1 MFVQRIKI
9 KTMKKS
15 ILSAMGFA
23 LLFFGASYAQTTFL
37 NENFNGTGLPAGWT
51 QQTAATDGGWK
62 VGANT
67 AIQSNSF
74 PIPAF
79 QGNMVG
85 TNDDACNC
93 NKANEFLITPTI
105 DLAGVTA
112 ALLSFDVFYGNLTYQ
127 GATENLSV
135 RVSTDDG
142 ATFTLVQT
150 IPGLLAWTN
159 RLVDLS
165 AYAGQEIKIGFR
177 YDDGGGWLYGAALD
191 NVKVYEPVQRDVA
204 GISMPVAEYV
214 LNNTAM
220 NFTGVVQSLG
230 SEQITTM
237 RLNYSVNNGPA
248 VSHVVNGLTVGLT
261 DSYNFS
267 HPTAWT
273 PTAVGTY
280 TIKFWVDQI
289 NGNTDQNNAND
300 TITRTTY
307 AAASLAQRK
316 VLFEQFTSS
325 TCGPCA
331 SADPNIASYL
341 NANGVNT
348 PTGKM
353 VAAKYHVNIPSACS
367 GTTTETQARQQFYG
381 VNSAPASRLGGNA
394 FAGHPNSVT
403 QAMIDAEYARPAIF
417 TVSPTGVFNATNL
430 NVTVD
435 VTSLVDFT
443 GAGNVLHVVVF
454 ENNVPRSAF
463 STASTNQQ
471 NFSYVVRK
479 MLPNANG
486 TAMPNMTAGQTQEFN
501 FTHNL
506 TNMMAGNIA
515 NISVIAFVQNTA
527 TREVYQVNHAAF
539 TGNVGVD
546 EITMD
551 PLSLMAFPNPTS
563 ADANIVFTAET
574 ANASVQVVNALGQ
587 VVFTTTLG
595 AVNGTEMVNIPSDK
609 LSNGLYMINVSTAEG
624 VVSSTR
630 LSVVK

>member
-1 MFVQRIKI
+1 
-9 KTMKKS
+9 MKKS
-15 ILSAMGFA
+15 IFSIASA
-23 LLFFGASYAQTTFL
+23 LLLFSGVSVAQTTFL

-67 AIQSNSF
+67 AIQSQSF

-105 DLAGVTA
+105 DLNGASA
-112 ALLSFDVFYGNLTYQ
+112 ALLSFDIFYGNLTYQ
-127 GATENLSV
+127 GATENFSV

-150 IPGLLAWTN
+150 IPGELAWTN

-165 AYAGQEIKIGFR
+165 AYVGQQIKVGFR

-191 NVKVYEPVQRDVA
+191 NIKIYEPVQRDIA

-220 NFTGVVQSLG
+220 NFAGTVQSLG
-230 SEQITTM
+230 SEQVTSM
-237 RLNYSVNNGPA
+237 RLNYSVNNGPV
-248 VSHVVNGLTVGLT
+248 VSHVLNGLSINLT
-261 DSYNFS
+261 NTYNFS

-273 PTAVGTY
+273 PSAVGNY

-289 NGNTDQNNAND
+289 NGNSDQNNAND

-307 AAASLAQRK
+307 AASSLTQRK

-331 SADPNIASYL
+331 SADPTIAQYL

-348 PTGKM
+348 PNGKV

-367 GTTTETQARQQFYG
+367 GTTAETQTRQQFYG

-394 FAGHPNSVT
+394 FAGHPLNIT

-417 TVSPTGVFNATNL
+417 TIVPTGVFQNNNL
-430 NVTVD
+430 TVTVD

-463 STASTNQQ
+463 STATTNQQ
-471 NFSYVVRK
+471 NFTYVVRK

-486 TAMPNMTAGQTQEFN
+486 TNMPNMTAGQSQQFTFN
-501 FTHNL
+501 HTITNLMAGNL
-506 TNMMAGNIA
+506 TN
-515 NISVIAFVQNTA
+515 ISVVAFIQRTS
-527 TREVYQVNHAAF
+527 TREVYQANHAAF
-539 TGNVGVD
+539 TGNVGVN

-551 PLSLMAFPNPTS
+551 PLSLVAFPNPTN
-563 ADANIVFTAET
+563 ADANIMFTAET

-587 VVFTTTLG
+587 AVYTSTLG
-595 AVNGTEMVNIPSDK
+595 AINGTEVVNIPADK
-609 LSNGLYMINVSTAEG
+609 LSEGLYMINVSTAEG
-624 VVSSTR
+624 IVSSTR

>member
-1 MFVQRIKI
+1 
-9 KTMKKS
+9 MKKS
-15 ILSAMGFA
+15 TLSAIGLS
-23 LLFFGASYAQTTFL
+23 LLFTGASFAQTTFL
-37 NENFNGTGLPAGWT
+37 NESFNGAGLPAGWT

-67 AIQSNSF
+67 VIQSQSF

-105 DLAGVTA
+105 DLNGATA
-112 ALLSFDVFYGNLTYQ
+112 ALLSFDAFYGNLTYQ
-127 GATENLSV
+127 GATENFSV

-142 ATFTLVQT
+142 ATFTLVET
-150 IPGLLAWTN
+150 IPGALAWTN

-165 AYAGQEIKIGFR
+165 AYAGQSIKIGFR
-177 YDDGGGWLYGAALD
+177 YDDGGGWLYGVALD
-191 NVKVYEPVQRDVA
+191 NIKVYEPVQRDIA

-220 NFTGVVQSLG
+220 NFAGVVQSLG
-230 SEQITTM
+230 SEQVTSM

-248 VSHVVNGLTVGLT
+248 VSQVVNGLTVDLT

-289 NGNTDQNNAND
+289 NGNSDQNNAND

-307 AAASLAQRK
+307 SAASLTQRK

-331 SADPNIASYL
+331 SADPNISTYL

-353 VAAKYHVNIPSACS
+353 VAAKYHVNIPSACT

-381 VNSAPASRLGGNA
+381 VNSAPAARLGGNA
-394 FAGHPNSVT
+394 YAGHPLNVT

-417 TVSPTGVFNATNL
+417 TVVPTGVFNASDLT
-430 NVTVD
+430 VSVD

-463 STASTNQQ
+463 TTASTNQQ

-479 MLPNANG
+479 MMPNANG
-486 TAMPNMTAGQTQEFN
+486 TAMPNMTAGQSQEFT
-501 FTHNL
+501 FTHTITNL
-506 TNMMAGNIA
+506 LAGNIT
-515 NISVIAFVQNTA
+515 NISVIAFIQNTS

-539 TGNVGVD
+539 TGNVSTDG
-546 EITMD
+546 ITMD
-551 PLSLMAFPNPTS
+551 PLSLLAFPNPTS
-563 ADANIVFTAET
+563 ADANIAFTAET
-574 ANASVQVVNALGQ
+574 ANASIQVVNALGQ
-587 VVFTTTLG
+587 VVYTKTLG
-595 AVNGTEMVNIPSDK
+595 AVNGTEVVNIPSDN
-609 LSNGLYMINVSTAEG
+609 LSDGLYMINVSTAEG
-624 VVSSTR
+624 VVSTTR

>member
-1 MFVQRIKI
+1 
-9 KTMKKS
+9 MKKS
-15 ILSAMGFA
+15 TLSAMG
-23 LLFFGASYAQTTFL
+23 LSLFFTGASFAQTTFL
-37 NENFNGTGLPAGWT
+37 NESFNAAGLPTGWT
-51 QQTAATDGGWK
+51 QITAATDGGWE

-67 AIQSNSF
+67 VIQSQSF

-79 QGNMVG
+79 QGNMLG

-93 NKANEFLITPTI
+93 NKANEIIITPTL
-105 DLAGVTA
+105 DLAGASA

-127 GATENLSV
+127 GATENFSV
-135 RVSTDDG
+135 RVSTDG
-142 ATFTLVQT
+142 GTNFTLVEA
-150 IPGLLAWTN
+150 IPGAADWTN

-165 AYAGQEIKIGFR
+165 AYAGQQIKIGFR

-191 NVKVYEPVQRDVA
+191 NIKVYEPVQRDIA
-204 GISMPVAEYV
+204 GISMQVAEYV

-230 SEQITTM
+230 SEQVTSM

-248 VSHVVNGLTVGLT
+248 VSQVLNGLTVDLT
-261 DSYNFS
+261 DDYEFT
-267 HPTAWT
+267 HTTAWT
-273 PTAVGTY
+273 PTTVGSY

-289 NGNTDQNNAND
+289 NGSTDQNNAND

-307 AAASLAQRK
+307 AAAQLTQRK

-331 SADPNIASYL
+331 SADPTISQYL
-341 NANGVNT
+341 TTNGVNT

-353 VAAKYHVNIPSACS
+353 VAAKYHVNIPSNCS
-367 GTTTETQARQQFYG
+367 GTTTETQARQQYYG
-381 VNSAPASRLGGNA
+381 VNSAPSCRLGGNA
-394 FAGHPNSVT
+394 YSGHPLNVT
-403 QAMIDAEYARPAIF
+403 QEMIDAEYARPAIF
-417 TVSPTGVFNATNL
+417 TIQPTGVFQNTNL
-430 NVTVD
+430 DVTVD

-443 GAGNVLHVVVF
+443 GAGNVMHVVVF
-454 ENNVPRSAF
+454 ENSVPRASFA
-463 STASTNQQ
+463 TASTNQQ
-471 NFSYVVRK
+471 TFNYVVRK
-479 MLPNANG
+479 MMPNANG
-486 TAMPNMTAGQTQEFN
+486 TAMPNMTAGQSQEFT
-501 FTHNL
+501 FTHNI
-506 TNMMAGNIA
+506 TNLLAGNIT
-515 NISVIAFVQNTA
+515 NISVIAFIQNTA

-539 TGNVGVD
+539 TGNVGTN

-574 ANASVQVVNALGQ
+574 SNATVQVVNALGQ

-595 AVNGTEMVNIPSDK
+595 TINGTEMVNIPSDK
-609 LSNGLYMINVSTAEG
+609 LSDGLYMVNVSTAEG
-624 VVSSTR
+624 VVSTTR